1 LSQNKKVI
9 AITGGI
15 GSGKSAVC
23 EILSDWGYPVINCDV
38 LGKEVSAYPSV
49 LKKISREFGKSFV
62 IDGKLD
68 RRKLAE
74 YVFKEQSRTDK
85 LNEIFHSEIGELL
98 SKKLSAHDSLVFVE
112 VSVPKSLPKGI
123 VDETW
128 EVRADPE
135 TRKKR
140 IMFRDN
146 IRIDQIQDIM
156 SRQTYSLDADIVID
170 NNGYIEDLKL
180 KIKDILSAMGE
191 NNIPN
196 ETKENEKAE

>member
-1 LSQNKKVI
+1 MSQSKKVI

-23 EILSDWGYPVINCDV
+23 EILNDWGYPVINCDV

-62 IDGKLD
+62 SDGKLE

-85 LNEIFHSEIGELL
+85 LNEIFHTEIGELL
-98 SKKLSAHDSLVFVE
+98 KKKLSAHDSLVFVE
-112 VSVPKSLPKGI
+112 VSVPKSLPKDI

-140 IMFRDN
+140 VMFRDN
-146 IRIDQIQDIM
+146 IRIDQIQHIM
-156 SRQTYSLDADIVID
+156 SRQTYSLDADVVID

-180 KIKDILSAMGE
+180 KIKNLLSDMGE
-191 NNIPN
+191 TQIPD
-196 ETKENEKAE
+196 ETQENKKAE